1 MRLPLVSSGAARGPG
16 SAGSSTTSRLADSA
30 LHREVEVCFE
40 NVEIPLFTS
49 TVVTAPPP
57 CPHVRVCRPR
67 TRCQYWAAAC
77 DECVWTAKGRAKEP
91 HRFVHRDT
99 ASSPALRVIPAAAVQ
114 LFALAWAQ
122 LLACTRKRLP
132 LRSRS
137 ARSDLDRPIES
148 GASRAK
154 ATGLDASAARM
165 TLVPVGGYRAADSR
179 VTFALNT
186 PPPGINRG
194 GREARTAHLCN
205 SREMRSPLG
214 HVAALKLPA
223 AHAAAEP
230 NRAGTRR
237 GCVTA
242 GSHAG
247 VAGVGGAGVRGPG
260 WACEGTTI

>member
-30 LHREVEVCFE
+30 LHRS
-40 NVEIPLFTS
+40 PSWL
-49 TVVTAPPP
+49 
-57 CPHVRVCRPR
+57 
-67 TRCQYWAAAC
+67 YWAAAC

-165 TLVPVGGYRAADSR
+165 TLVPVGGYRAAAKDAVSA
-179 VTFALNT
+179 F
-186 PPPGINRG
+186 
-194 GREARTAHLCN
+194 
-205 SREMRSPLG
+205 
-214 HVAALKLPA
+214 LP
-223 AHAAAEP
+223 
-230 NRAGTRR
+230 
-237 GCVTA
+237 
-242 GSHAG
+242 
-247 VAGVGGAGVRGPG
+247 
-260 WACEGTTI
+260 